1 MYLPLYSPIANWVIL
16 LLHNIFVG
24 NNAALRETLQC
35 TVECLRSVVTSTSV
49 GETLGDRNVT
59 RERDAAHR
67 PITARLL
74 VGHKVY
80 IYNFD
85 FITAGLLVG
94 HKLHIQGCEIIRF
107 SITPEKSGLPMVSS
121 QLSLVLSMRRRLR
134 RLRRA
139 ENWKPSTSLTPSDP
153 HYLDS
158 STSVCREKMRWNKLG
173 GTSFSCVI

>member
-1 MYLPLYSPIANWVIL
+1 M
-16 LLHNIFVG
+16 
-24 NNAALRETLQC
+24 
-35 TVECLRSVVTSTSV
+35 VTSTSV

-59 RERDAAHR
+59 REREAAHR

-80 IYNFD
+80 IYNFQYH

-94 HKLHIQGCEIIRF
+94 HRLHIEGCEIIRF

-134 RLRRA
+134 RLRRLRRA
-139 ENWKPSTSLTPSDP
+139 EN
-153 HYLDS
+153 
-158 STSVCREKMRWNKLG
+158 
-173 GTSFSCVI
+173 

>member
-1 MYLPLYSPIANWVIL
+1 M
-16 LLHNIFVG
+16 
-24 NNAALRETLQC
+24 
-35 TVECLRSVVTSTSV
+35 VTSTSV

-80 IYNFD
+80 IYH
-85 FITAGLLVG
+85 FIAAGLLVG

-139 ENWKPSTSLTPSDP
+139 EN
-153 HYLDS
+153 
-158 STSVCREKMRWNKLG
+158 
-173 GTSFSCVI
+173 